1 MANIQPHFHI
11 TRTLITHSNVNT
23 NNLTWQKKLG
33 HCLGSSTE
41 PRIFH
46 FVVCDKM
53 LIFRPEA
60 MQMQSDEYIALGILK
75 MIELFSHPLH
85 SHQKSVLQKQKSIIQ
100 EEMKIAQIY
109 LPCPVKTTLF

>member
-11 TRTLITHSNVNT
+11 KRTLITHSNVNT

-41 PRIFH
+41 PHIFH

-53 LIFRPEA
+53 LISRPEA
-60 MQMQSDEYIALGILK
+60 MQTQSDEYIALGILK

-85 SHQKSVLQKQKSIIQ
+85 SHQECFTETEVHNPGRDEDCSNLSS
-100 EEMKIAQIY
+100 
-109 LPCPVKTTLF
+109 LPS